1 MKEYRV
7 NFEGWIVRAKSIEH
21 AEQIAIKHI
30 KELGICPSVR
40 DVVEEIDGLWSGPS
54 VTPSVQGSRKIR
66 KGD

>member
-40 DVVEEIDGLWSGPS
+40 DVVEEIWSGPGL
-54 VTPSVQGSRKIR
+54 TPSVQGSRKIR
-66 KGD
+66 KGN